1 MDRITVLLSV
11 FILLLVW
18 AFAQAPHT
26 SKASTASEIPSTLAL
41 P

>member
-1 MDRITVLLSV
+1 MDRISVLVGV

-26 SKASTASEIPSTLAL
+26 RQASTASELPSTLAL